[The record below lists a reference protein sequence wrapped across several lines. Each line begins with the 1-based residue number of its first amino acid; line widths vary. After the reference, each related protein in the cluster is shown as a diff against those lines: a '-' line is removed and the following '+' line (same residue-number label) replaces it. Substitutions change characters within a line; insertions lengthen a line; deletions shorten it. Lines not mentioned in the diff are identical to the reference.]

1 VLGYYFFG
9 MKAITIFLK
18 YIQSIAPLNESE
30 LTQLRD
36 CLGEESYPAKHI
48 LLNEGQQ
55 CRDFFFLHSGVVW
68 IYKPFK
74 DELKTLNVFGPNS
87 MFTDIHSIKYN
98 LPSEY
103 FFYALTSINL
113 VRIRYSDIQKLYNL
127 SPVFDRIMRVIY
139 EETLIKAMDRTHE
152 ILYYDATQRFKNFM
166 NTRADLINLVPQ
178 KYIASY
184 IDITPETFSRLRR
197 DYAKGLI

>member
-1 VLGYYFFG
+1 

-18 YIQSIAPLNESE
+18 YLQNIAPLNESE
-30 LTQLRD
+30 LAHLS
-36 CLGEESYPAKHI
+36 CFLSEENYPAKYT
-48 LLNEGQQ
+48 LLNEGQI
-55 CRDFFFLHSGVVW
+55 CREFFFLHSGVVW
-68 IYKPFK
+68 IYKPFN

-103 FFYALTSINL
+103 LFYTLTPINL
-113 VRIRYSDIQKLYNL
+113 VRIRYSDIQKLYSL

-166 NTRADLINLVPQ
+166 KTRAELIKLVPQ

-184 IDITPETFSRLRR
+184 LDITPETFSRLRR
-197 DYAKGLI
+197 DYTKGLI